1 MLGFFLLGLI
11 PALNVLWDLSLLA
24 FAATAGY
31 LALLIHIHRR
41 AVERDV
47 KIIDIQDRLRGQRAV
62 VPVSTALPV
71 HESDPAEPRWSDD
84 ELAPDFRDRL
94 RRDRCR

>member
-41 AVERDV
+41 SVEREV
-47 KIIDIQDRLRGQRAV
+47 KIIDIQDRLW
-62 VPVSTALPV
+62 
-71 HESDPAEPRWSDD
+71 PASFPYPLTPSSRCTKTIRPATRWSDD
-84 ELAPDFRDRL
+84 ELAPNL
-94 RRDRCR
+94 GSTTTK